1 VPDLVVADSGPLIA
15 QARVQLLT
23 VLPKLFGR
31 VAVPSAVWEEV
42 TSGAAQGRAGAADVQ
57 SADWVDVVVAPPSLA
72 AAYALLVDR
81 GEAEALAYA
90 SENTDAENTDALLL
104 IDDRRGRRV
113 AAQLG
118 IAHRGTAGLLVQ
130 ARRLGVFP
138 ELRPVLQ
145 ALARAGGVCCP
156 RGAGTGTARSRGR
169 VRRPGPLAAI
179 PVNPVGRKDRA
190 DPERSR

>member
-1 VPDLVVADSGPLIA
+1 MPDLVVADSGPLIA
-15 QARVQLLT
+15 LARVQLLT

-90 SENTDAENTDALLL
+90 SENTDALLL

-118 IAHRGTAGLLVQ
+118 LAHRGTAGLLVQ

-138 ELRPVLQ
+138 ELRPVLE
-145 ALARAGGVCCP
+145 ALARAGVYIAP
-156 RGAGTGTARSRGR
+156 AVLERALRE
-169 VRRPGPLAAI
+169 
-179 PVNPVGRKDRA
+179 VG
-190 DPERSR
+190 EE